1 MLPATSCATPY
12 ATHRTEQKLLVFI
25 ARRLTAVIA
34 IVVLLV
40 GVMFALQKMSG
51 IDPAHAYLGAGASAQ
66 AVARE
71 KRALGLDEPVPV
83 QFGRYLSG
91 VFQGNFGTS
100 YRTRDAVSQ
109 DLLSYL
115 PATVELASYALAL
128 ALAMGVVL
136 GVASAASWRG
146 SKLLKAL
153 MMSGASA
160 PIFLLCLLG
169 ILLFYGHL
177 GWLPATGR
185 TSYANAPTGPTGLLT
200 LDAMLHGRPGVLV
213 DAWRH
218 LVLPAFCL
226 SIVPAVSIAR
236 VLRGSLVSVLAEDYV
251 RTARAKGMKE
261 RAVLLRHA
269 LRNAAGPA
277 LAMTGL
283 QAGLLLAGDVVVEQI
298 FAWPGVGNY
307 IAQGLPVGDFPAI
320 SGATIVFGI
329 GYVVVNAV
337 VDLLQ
342 RLADP
347 RVRI

>member
-1 MLPATSCATPY
+1 M
-12 ATHRTEQKLLVFI
+12 LVFI
-25 ARRLTAVIA
+25 GKRFGAALA

-66 AVARE
+66 AVATE
-71 KRALGLDEPVPV
+71 KRALGLDASVPV
-83 QFGRYLSG
+83 QFGHYLSG

-100 YRTRDAVSQ
+100 YRTRDAVSH
-109 DLLSYL
+109 DLVTYL
-115 PATVELASYALAL
+115 PATVELAGYALAL
-128 ALAMGVVL
+128 AVVMGLVL
-136 GVASAASWRG
+136 GIASAASWRG

-185 TSYANAPTGPTGLLT
+185 TSYATVPTGPTGLLT
-200 LDAMLHGRPGVLV
+200 VDALLHGRFGILL

-226 SIVPAVSIAR
+226 SIVPAVSIGR
-236 VLRGSLVSVLAEDYV
+236 VLRGSLVSVLSEDYV
-251 RTARAKGMKE
+251 RTARSKGMRE

-269 LRNAAGPA
+269 LRNAVGPA
-277 LAMTGL
+277 LSMTGL

-320 SGATIVFGI
+320 SGVTIVFGV
-329 GYVVVNAV
+329 GYVAVNAA